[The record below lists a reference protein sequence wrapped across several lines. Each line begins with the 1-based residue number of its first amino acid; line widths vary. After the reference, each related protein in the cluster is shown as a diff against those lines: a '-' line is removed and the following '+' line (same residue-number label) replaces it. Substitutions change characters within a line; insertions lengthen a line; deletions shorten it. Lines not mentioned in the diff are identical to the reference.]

1 MDAVVAEQEKWHNR
15 AALFSGR
22 VMRRCEEKRRDE
34 RHDAAPN
41 ETEMFSKAIVVSFLF
56 IFS

>member
-1 MDAVVAEQEKWHNR
+1 
-15 AALFSGR
+15 
-22 VMRRCEEKRRDE
+22 MRRCEEKRRDE